1 MGYEE
6 VFKEIAQRL
15 PEMKKGL
22 KDMEQYIRFTEAIRE
37 DATEMRRKYLEA
49 KRKIELMEAFLKA
62 EGFLKK

>member
-6 VFKEIAQRL
+6 VFREIAQRL

-22 KDMEQYIRFTEAIRE
+22 RDMEQFIRFTEAVRE
-37 DATEMRRKYLEA
+37 DATEMRRKYLEV
-49 KRKIELMEAFLKA
+49 KRKIELAEAFLKA